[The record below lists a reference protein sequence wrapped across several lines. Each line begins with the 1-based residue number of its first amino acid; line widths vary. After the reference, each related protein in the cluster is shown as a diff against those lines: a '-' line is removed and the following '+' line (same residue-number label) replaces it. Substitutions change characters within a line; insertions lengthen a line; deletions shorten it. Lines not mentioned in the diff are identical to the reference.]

1 MGKNKTISV
10 GTISGMEIL
19 KKSRPPQDIT
29 FRTGKYMTEEDRPR
43 KKNWDYD
50 PEFDFEDEFE
60 EIEEELEL

>member
-1 MGKNKTISV
+1 
-10 GTISGMEIL
+10 MEIL